1 MKNKRLIGLSLT
13 LFGLVLMYAGTY
25 AYYMRV
31 VNGTITGKTGAFTF
45 DVLHNNKTFTSIDLY
60 DTITGTPSIESSDKV
75 IVPGDK
81 GSFVLTATG
90 VGTSS
95 DIEYT
100 IMFNGSN
107 VPANMKFYLDEGK
120 TKVLD
125 VETNKIYGY
134 LDKNGSMVKEHT
146 IYWEWPY
153 DSGRYNDLDYEYA
166 NKNISIDV
174 KVEGKQ
180 SKDGMLVYGVKRNT
194 SATSTAWE
202 RVGDSIGLEAN
213 AVLPA
218 SSTTVADADVV
229 NDFDNIYPWSEIR
242 SYNYNANTRKVTA
255 WYGEA
260 NFKFDGSN
268 GEVLTYIP
276 GFYYKREV
284 VDGVEYQYISKYE
297 QEGYSYSEPFS
308 VGRYKMSNKTTS
320 TSVSSTDEGRI
331 ELIAD
336 IKKEICDDKCKAD
349 RVVNATSSSGF
360 APLIN
365 EKITMLRESASKLG
379 TDFSILDYHYY
390 VLQMLYLIEYADYDS
405 QSVLGKGVTENYDD
419 NNDYGAVIMGG
430 TDELGMKSGCLV
442 NDGKHSMIYRGIEDI
457 YGNTMD
463 FLDGINIKNYQAYI
477 NYDFTTYKSDV
488 FDGNYRALGYV
499 NKSLGDDGGYGWIT
513 KLGYDSNNLLI
524 GLPTEIDTTN
534 TDLNNPSGI
543 KDVYVAGIGDKIL
556 VVGGA
561 YNAGNASGLWLSDFE
576 LGLGARKSFV
586 GSRLIRHQTSI
597 GREFGVPQGED
608 WTYLP
613 QEQ

>member
-13 LFGLVLMYAGTY
+13 LFGLFLMYAGTY

-100 IMFNGSN
+100 IMFNGSST
-107 VPANMKFYLDEGK
+107 PSNMKFYLDEGK

-202 RVGDSIGLEAN
+202 RVGDSVGLEAN
-213 AVLPA
+213 AVLPV
-218 SSTTVADADVV
+218 SSTTVADTGVV

-255 WYGEA
+255 WYGDA

-308 VGRYKMSNKTTS
+308 VGRYKMSGGEDAHHTS
-320 TSVSSTDEGRI
+320 TGGGSSISNKNSNVYI
-331 ELIAD
+331 ELMMID
-336 IKKEICDDKCKAD
+336 QG
-349 RVVNATSSSGF
+349 SSSFTGKSISGAYPSARANLPTF
-360 APLIN
+360 
-365 EKITMLRESASKLG
+365 RESASKLG

-405 QSVLGKGVTENYDD
+405 QTKLGKGVTENE
-419 NNDYGAVIMGG
+419 GAIIMGG

-442 NDGKHSMIYRGIEDI
+442 NDGAHSMIYRGIEDI
-457 YGNTMD
+457 YGNTAD
-463 FLDGINIKNYQAYI
+463 FLDGINIKDYQAYI
-477 NYDFTTYKSDV
+477 NYDFKTYKSDV
-488 FDGNYRALGYV
+488 FDGNYKALGYV
-499 NKSLGDDGGYGWIT
+499 NKSLGDNGGFGYIT
-513 KLGYDSNNLLI
+513 KLGYDSNNPLI
-524 GLPTEIDTTN
+524 GLPIDVDANN
-534 TDLNNPSGI
+534 TDFNNPSGI
-543 KDVYVAGIGDKIL
+543 KDGYGARPGELIL
-556 VVGGA
+556 VVGGTYFNGDDA
-561 YNAGNASGLWLSDFE
+561 GLWLSDASA
-576 LGLGARKSFV
+576 GSDGDADGV
-586 GSRLIRHQTSI
+586 GSRLIRHQTSG
-597 GREFGVPQGED
+597 GREVANLQN
-608 WTYLP
+608 
-613 QEQ
+613 

>member
-1 MKNKRLIGLSLT
+1 MIRDHL
-13 LFGLVLMYAGTY
+13 
-25 AYYMRV
+25 
-31 VNGTITGKTGAFTF
+31 
-45 DVLHNNKTFTSIDLY
+45 
-60 DTITGTPSIESSDKV
+60 
-75 IVPGDK
+75 
-81 GSFVLTATG
+81 LTATG
-90 VGTSS
+90 VGSSS

-100 IMFNGSN
+100 IMFNGSST
-107 VPANMKFYLDEGK
+107 PSNMKFYLDEAK

-180 SKDGMLVYGVKRNT
+180 SKDGMLVYGVRRNT

-202 RVGDSIGLEAN
+202 RVGDSVGLEAN

-218 SSTTVADADVV
+218 SSTTVADTGVV
-229 NDFDNIYPWSEIR
+229 NDFDNIYPWNEIK

-308 VGRYKMSNKTTS
+308 VGRYKMSGGEDAHHTS
-320 TSVSSTDEGRI
+320 TGGGSSTSNKNSNGYI
-331 ELIAD
+331 ELMKDIAPG
-336 IKKEICDDKCKAD
+336 
-349 RVVNATSSSGF
+349 SSGGTIGNVF
-360 APLIN
+360 TGKSISGAYPSAHAILP
-365 EKITMLRESASKLG
+365 TFRESALKLG

-405 QSVLGKGVTENYDD
+405 QSVLGKGVTEND
-419 NNDYGAVIMGG
+419 GAIIMGG
-430 TDELGMKSGCLV
+430 TDSLGMKSGCLV

-457 YGNTMD
+457 YGNTTD

-488 FDGNYRALGYV
+488 FDGNYKALGYV
-499 NKSLGDDGGYGWIT
+499 NKSFGDNGGSGWIT
-513 KLGYDSNNLLI
+513 KLGYDSNNPLI

-534 TDLNNPSGI
+534 TDQYTPSGI
-543 KDVYVAGIGDKIL
+543 KDAYVATLGDKIL

-561 YNAGNASGLWLSDFE
+561 YNYSNNAGLWLFGASIGSDYAYN
-576 LGLGARKSFV
+576 LV
-586 GSRLIRHQTSI
+586 GSRLIRHQTSG
-597 GREFGVPQGED
+597 GREVNLQN
-608 WTYLP
+608 
-613 QEQ
+613 

>member
-1 MKNKRLIGLSLT
+1 MKNKKLIGLSLT
-13 LFGLVLMYAGTY
+13 LFGLVLMYVGTY

-31 VNGTITGKTGAFTF
+31 VNGTIIGKTGAFTF
-45 DVLHNNKTFTSIDLY
+45 DVLHNNETFTSIDLY

-75 IVPGDK
+75 IIPGDK

-90 VGTSS
+90 VGSSS

-100 IMFNGSN
+100 IMFNGSST
-107 VPANMKFYLDEGK
+107 PSNMKFYLDEGK

-180 SKDGMLVYGVKRNT
+180 SKDGMLVYGIKRNT

-218 SSTTVADADVV
+218 SSTTVADTGVV

-255 WYGEA
+255 WYGDA

-308 VGRYKMSNKTTS
+308 VGRYKMSGGEDAHHTS
-320 TSVSSTDEGRI
+320 TGGGSSTSNKNSNGYI
-331 ELIAD
+331 ELMIDIAPGGT
-336 IKKEICDDKCKAD
+336 IGNVFTGKSI
-349 RVVNATSSSGF
+349 SGAYPSASANLPTF
-360 APLIN
+360 
-365 EKITMLRESASKLG
+365 RESASKLG

-390 VLQMLYLIEYADYDS
+390 VFQMLYLIEYADYDS
-405 QSVLGKGVTENYDD
+405 QSLLGKGVTENDC
-419 NNDYGAVIMGG
+419 VIIMGG
-430 TDELGMKSGCLV
+430 TNELGMKSGCLV
-442 NDGKHSMIYRGIEDI
+442 NDGKHSVIYRGIEDI
-457 YGNTMD
+457 YGNTAD
-463 FLDGINIKNYQAYI
+463 FLDGINMKNHQAYI

-488 FDGNYRALGYV
+488 FDGNYNALGYV
-499 NKSLGDDGGYGWIT
+499 NANSFGWIT
-513 KLGYDSNNLLI
+513 KLGFDSNNPLI
-524 GLPTEIDTTN
+524 GLPTERDTTN
-534 TDLNNPSGI
+534 TDQYTPSGI
-543 KDVYVAGIGDKIL
+543 KDAYLASSRDSSLI
-556 VVGGA
+556 VGGA
-561 YNAGNASGLWLSDFE
+561 YGYGNLAGLWLSHVT
-576 LGLGARKSFV
+576 LGSEAVGSL

-597 GREFGVPQGED
+597 GREVATLQ
-608 WTYLP
+608 
-613 QEQ
+613 

>member
-13 LFGLVLMYAGTY
+13 LFGLVLMYVGTY

-45 DVLHNNKTFTSIDLY
+45 DVLHNNETFTSIDLY

-75 IVPGDK
+75 IIPGDK

-90 VGTSS
+90 VGSS
-95 DIEYT
+95 TDIEYT

-107 VPANMKFYLDEGK
+107 VPSNMKFYLDEGK

-202 RVGDSIGLEAN
+202 RVGNSIGLEAN

-255 WYGEA
+255 WYGDA

-276 GFYYKREV
+276 GFHYKREV

-308 VGRYKMSNKTTS
+308 VGRYKMSGGADAYHKSSGGGSS
-320 TSVSSTDEGRI
+320 TSNKNSNGYI
-331 ELIAD
+331 ELM
-336 IKKEICDDKCKAD
+336 
-349 RVVNATSSSGF
+349 VYNPGGSGGTIGNVF
-360 APLIN
+360 TGKSISGAYPSARENLPIF
-365 EKITMLRESASKLG
+365 RESASKLG

-405 QSVLGKGVTENYDD
+405 QSVLGKGVTEND
-419 NNDYGAVIMGG
+419 GAIIMGG

-457 YGNTMD
+457 YGNTAD

-477 NYDFTTYKSDV
+477 NYDFTTYQSDV
-488 FDGNYRALGYV
+488 FDGNYKALGYV
-499 NKSLGDDGGYGWIT
+499 NKSLGDNGGGGFIT
-513 KLGYDSNNLLI
+513 RLGYDSNNPLI

-543 KDVYVAGIGDKIL
+543 KDGYSAMLGDKIL

-561 YNAGNASGLWLSDFE
+561 YDNGNLAGLWASDASNGSGNAYSG
-576 LGLGARKSFV
+576 V
-586 GSRLIRHQTSI
+586 GSRLIRHQTSG
-597 GREFGVPQGED
+597 GREVANLQN
-608 WTYLP
+608 
-613 QEQ
+613 

>member
-13 LFGLVLMYAGTY
+13 LFGLVLMYVGTY
-25 AYYMRV
+25 AYYVRV

-45 DVLHNNKTFTSIDLY
+45 DVLHNNETFTSIDLY

-75 IVPGDK
+75 IIPGDK

-90 VGTSS
+90 VGSS
-95 DIEYT
+95 TDIEYT
-100 IMFNGSN
+100 IMFNGSSI
-107 VPANMKFYLDEGK
+107 PSNMKFYLDEGK

-125 VETNKIYGY
+125 VETNKIDGY

-194 SATSTAWE
+194 SSTSTAWE
-202 RVGDSIGLEAN
+202 RVGDSVGLEAN
-213 AVLPA
+213 AVLPT
-218 SSTTVADADVV
+218 SSTTVADTGVV
-229 NDFDNIYPWSEIR
+229 NDFDNIYPWSEIK

-284 VDGVEYQYISKYE
+284 VDGVEYRYISKYE

-308 VGRYKMSNKTTS
+308 VGRYKMSGGTDARHASTGGGSS
-320 TSVSSTDEGRI
+320 TSNKNSNGYI
-331 ELIAD
+331 ELMMYDPGEA
-336 IKKEICDDKCKAD
+336 
-349 RVVNATSSSGF
+349 SGGTIGNVF
-360 APLIN
+360 TGKSISGAYPSAHANLP
-365 EKITMLRESASKLG
+365 TFRESASKLG

-405 QSVLGKGVTENYDD
+405 QSVLGKGVTEND
-419 NNDYGAVIMGG
+419 GAIIMGG

-442 NDGKHSMIYRGIEDI
+442 NDGAHSMIYRGIEDI

-488 FDGNYRALGYV
+488 FDGNYKALGYV
-499 NKSLGDDGGYGWIT
+499 NKSFGDSGGFGWIT
-513 KLGYDSNNLLI
+513 KLGYDSNNSLI

-534 TDLNNPSGI
+534 TDMNNPSGI
-543 KDVYVAGIGDKIL
+543 KDPYAAALGDKIL
-556 VVGGA
+556 VVGGTYA
-561 YNAGNASGLWLSDFE
+561 NSALAGLWLSVSSNDS
-576 LGLGARKSFV
+576 GHASNPV
-586 GSRLIRHQTSI
+586 GSRLIRHQTSG
-597 GREFGVPQGED
+597 GREVNLQN
-608 WTYLP
+608 
-613 QEQ
+613 